1 MIVRRPT
8 LVPVVPE
15 DQRPFPVRKGK
26 FHFLIL
32 FLCYLMA
39 IVLAFILNVLNT
51 FMALICPSQK
61 EDELGFPSR
70 NFRLATS

>member
-1 MIVRRPT
+1 MRRPS

-32 FLCYLMA
+32 VFCYLMA
-39 IVLAFILNVLNT
+39 VVLAFILNVEHLHGSDLPQPERRRVR
-51 FMALICPSQK
+51 FS
-61 EDELGFPSR
+61 F
-70 NFRLATS
+70 